1 MLGLLMAGKKLDL
14 LLGDMEAT
22 YLEVNPFV
30 VVGIPA
36 FNEEKTIGHLVLAAQ
51 DYADAVIVCDD
62 GSTDMTGRIAQGL
75 GAIVVCHEQNSGYG
89 AAVQSLFR
97 RAREL
102 HADVLVTIDGDGQ
115 HDPREIP
122 RLVQPVIDGVSDVV
136 VGSRFLDG
144 NGAAEMHGY
153 RKLGVEVITKLVN
166 GSAKNGIS
174 DAQSGFRAYGKR
186 ALERLVLSEMGM
198 SASLELLVNIKEC
211 GLTVCEVPISCKY
224 AKNVGVKNST
234 KNPISHGLG
243 LLMSIVKFVVEDRP
257 LMVLGMPGVLFLVAG
272 AFFGVWMLNIYA
284 DHRVIVTNIAL
295 ATIGFFFLG
304 FFMVTTALTLYAM
317 TRLSKRLTA
326 K

>member
-1 MLGLLMAGKKLDL
+1 MAGKKLDL
-14 LLGDMEAT
+14 LLEDIEVDPLG
-22 YLEVNPFV
+22 VNPFV

-36 FNEEKTIGHLVLAAQ
+36 LNEEKTIGRLVLAAQ

-62 GSTDMTGRIAQGL
+62 GSTDMTRRIAEGL

-122 RLVQPVIDGVSDVV
+122 SLLQPVVDGVSDVV
-136 VGSRFLDG
+136 VGSRFLDK
-144 NGAAEMHGY
+144 NGTTEMGRY
-153 RKLGVEVITKLVN
+153 RQLGVKAITKLVN
-166 GSAKNGIS
+166 GSAKNGVS

-198 SASLELLVNIKEC
+198 SASLELLVNLKEC

-224 AKNVGVKNST
+224 AKGVGVKTST
-234 KNPISHGLG
+234 KNPVSQGLG

-257 LMVLGMPGVLFLVAG
+257 LMVLGAPGVGFLIAG
-272 AFFGVWMLNIYA
+272 AFFGVWLLNIYA
-284 DHRVIVTNIAL
+284 SNHIIITNIAL

-304 FFMVTTALTLYAM
+304 FFLITTSMTLYGL
-317 TRLSKRLTA
+317 TRLSKRLNA